1 MSLVD
6 ETGIHVKQCTQEQA
20 VDYALQNVVR
30 PEPSVR
36 SEIRRY
42 FYNPAQATA

>member
-1 MSLVD
+1 MRLVA

-36 SEIRRY
+36 FEIRRY
-42 FYNPAQATA
+42 FYYPVQATA